1 MLNRDAVT
9 NFMYRSYKMT
19 NIFVGHVLSSPDTSD
34 ESILPCALV
43 YVAINA
49 MYIFKKY
56 FTCLGSVYQRLSQIS
71 QRLIKPGSVCLLSH
85 PSFLSSVFFVFLP
98 GSLCLYSVIL
108 CFSRVF
114 MLVVLVWLS
123 V

>member
-1 MLNRDAVT
+1 
-9 NFMYRSYKMT
+9 MT

-43 YVAINA
+43 YVAIYA

-85 PSFLSSVFFVFLP
+85 PSFLSSVFFSFFYQGHFVCIRLYYVFPVFL
-98 GSLCLYSVIL
+98 C
-108 CFSRVF
+108 
-114 MLVVLVWLS
+114 WLF
-123 V
+123 